1 MSEAAVAVDKPA
13 PAIRTL
19 TEARMGLAESKRQD
33 WVVNAEEGTTV
44 EQVLDPMY
52 WAHVGPKF
60 TLYDRVDVRV
70 DTGEWML
77 ELIVIQTGRNFARV
91 HARRTTSPT
100 RPAPRPRRARSS
112 TRSNTRARTRSTASS
127 ASPTARCCR
136 RASRPRPMANE
147 WLANYERVTT
157 S

>member
-13 PAIRTL
+13 PAITL
-19 TEARMGLAESKRQD
+19 VEARMGLSESKRQD
-33 WVVNAEEGTTV
+33 WVVDAEEGHTV

-52 WAHVGPKF
+52 WAHVAPKF
-60 TLYDRVDVRV
+60 TLYDRVEVRV

-91 HARRTTSPT
+91 HVAARHDFTTSPSAAAPKSSIRHKIEYKGTHKKHCVIRIADSALLQEGFQT
-100 RPAPRPRRARSS
+100 RDM
-112 TRSNTRARTRSTASS
+112 AS
-127 ASPTARCCR
+127 
-136 RASRPRPMANE
+136 E